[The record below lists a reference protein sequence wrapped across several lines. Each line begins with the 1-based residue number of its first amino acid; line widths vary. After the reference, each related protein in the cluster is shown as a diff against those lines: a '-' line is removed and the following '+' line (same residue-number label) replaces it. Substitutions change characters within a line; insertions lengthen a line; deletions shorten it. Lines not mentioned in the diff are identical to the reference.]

1 MSGKGKKAGL
11 NSSKPV
17 SFPQEVGNKCSTI
30 EELRKEIS
38 HIEKE
43 NEEIQKQINDY
54 EKSSLDDI
62 QQYRATIDTQTSTI
76 NAIKHKIEDV
86 YTEMNRKKKQLRD
99 DNEAKKDA
107 ISQEK
112 AEVEKDI
119 DTLSAQLEVIRKF
132 EEEKEAIAAEI
143 QAKEAA
149 IEEKKKEF
157 EESKI
162 QTEKATKDLIERGLK
177 ANEEAI
183 EKCKEDYYDEL
194 LSNTDQAILLH
205 IQRRNNYEN
214 DMLSLQEM
222 FRDYTEKI
230 QSREEA
236 NAKLRETIES
246 LKRDELIKRSADQR
260 QNITAL
266 KREVKNSKAQL
277 NELIEKSKAVIEQ
290 SEKDREEEAK
300 KMELSLKY
308 QQDKLDHKLQQIAAL
323 RELTLT
329 VLSFRS
335 QLEAEFITV
344 LGEKIYEVAREK
356 NPDQRVESR
365 ATRKL
370 TLSTPSSASSVNGSS
385 RIPKVGEMNSTR
397 KPLPKLNSQIS
408 INHILAQFTLEDR
421 INVLQRFMNRVH
433 GEAEEEVRMD
443 TPILNDDSEIPTKPS
458 SV

>member
-1 MSGKGKKAGL
+1 MPAKAKGGL

-17 SFPQEVGNKCSTI
+17 SFPQEVGNKCSAI
-30 EELRKEIS
+30 DEFRKEIS
-38 HIEKE
+38 RIEKE
-43 NEEIQKQINDY
+43 TEETQKKINEY
-54 EKSSLDDI
+54 EQSSLQDI
-62 QQYRATIDTQTSTI
+62 QQYRAKIDSQTSTI

-86 YTEMNRKKKQLRD
+86 YNEMNAKKKQLRD
-99 DNEAKKDA
+99 ENEAKKNA
-107 ISQEK
+107 ISHEK
-112 AEVEKDI
+112 AEVEKEI
-119 DTLSAQLEVIRKF
+119 ETLTNQLEVIKKF
-132 EEEKEAIAAEI
+132 EQEKESIAAEI

-149 IEEKKKEF
+149 IEGKKKEF
-157 EESKI
+157 EESKS

-194 LSNTDQAILLH
+194 LSNTDQAVLLH

-222 FRDYTEKI
+222 FKDYTDKI
-230 QSREEA
+230 QARETA
-236 NAKLRETIES
+236 NSKLRETIES

-260 QNITAL
+260 QNITTL
-266 KREVKNSKAQL
+266 RKEVKNAKAQL
-277 NELIEKSKAVIEQ
+277 NELVEKSKVTLEQ
-290 SEKDREEEAK
+290 NDKDREEEAK

-308 QQDKLDHKLQQIAAL
+308 QQDKLDHKLQQIQAL

-344 LGEKIYEVAREK
+344 LGEKIFEVSHRN
-356 NPDQRVESR
+356 NPDQRDESR

-370 TLSTPSSASSVNGSS
+370 SLNSSSNSSINGSS
-385 RIPKVGEMNSTR
+385 RMSQTGALGSSSRRTGAIPR
-397 KPLPKLNSQIS
+397 LNNQIS
-408 INHILAQFTLEDR
+408 INHVLAQLTLEER
-421 INVLQRFMNRVH
+421 IEILQRFLTRVH
-433 GEAEEEVRMD
+433 GEVEDDIRTD
-443 TPILNDDSEIPTKPS
+443 TPILNDDSDIPKPS